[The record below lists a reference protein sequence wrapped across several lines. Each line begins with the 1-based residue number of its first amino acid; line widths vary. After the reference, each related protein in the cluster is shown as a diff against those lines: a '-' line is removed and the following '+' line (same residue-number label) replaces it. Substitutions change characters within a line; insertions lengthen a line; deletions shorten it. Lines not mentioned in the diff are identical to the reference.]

1 MSLTEFDKF
10 DGGDVERGA
19 GATSCHRMSTGHEA
33 LAAPRRIIL
42 TQEASFM
49 QAIFVTEFEHG
60 KNPRH
65 IDALRPIIS
74 VAVLCQGDV
83 LHRVRPHMERSIPRN
98 GLSCSLE
105 VAGTSV
111 DENGPQGLS
120 RPENAAPEHAFPWR
134 QVPVYRETNSPV
146 TTRVEL
152 CL

>member
-1 MSLTEFDKF
+1 MILRLHLPRGSHEPTRVGSPPHLHLDIKMPLMQ
-10 DGGDVERGA
+10 DGVAKRLKYE
-19 GATSCHRMSTGHEA
+19 S
-33 LAAPRRIIL
+33 
-42 TQEASFM
+42 
-49 QAIFVTEFEHG
+49 
-60 KNPRH
+60 NPRQ
-65 IDALRPIIS
+65 IDALLLLS
-74 VAVLCQGDV
+74 ALAVLCHGDF

-105 VAGTSV
+105 VTGTSV

-134 QVPVYRETNSPV
+134 QVPVDRETNSPV